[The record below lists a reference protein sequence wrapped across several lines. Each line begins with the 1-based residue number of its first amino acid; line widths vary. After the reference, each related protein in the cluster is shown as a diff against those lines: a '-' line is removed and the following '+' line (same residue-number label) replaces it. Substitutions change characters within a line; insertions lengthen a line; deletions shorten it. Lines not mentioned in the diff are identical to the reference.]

1 MIAKKYTDAN
11 DNPALKVLASSAGRQ
26 WVGTETALDAAL
38 AAGTIKPGT
47 VADTYMELEEPTVDY
62 ATVEYVRKNNKLA
75 GWEAGPYVAP
85 TAITVGAGTTN
96 YVLPDSEMTMSYDG
110 YVYSSPH
117 WWGIVSGD
125 ISAVIYYLQYSSDG
139 GTTWNSMPG
148 CHLGSYPVNAMPLVL
163 PFSKGDSIRAM
174 YSITATT
181 GGSIQT
187 GFMSRINYYKERDY
201 SE

>member
-1 MIAKKYTDAN
+1 
-11 DNPALKVLASSAGRQ
+11 
-26 WVGTETALDAAL
+26 
-38 AAGTIKPGT
+38 
-47 VADTYMELEEPTVDY
+47 MELEEPTVDY